1 MLFPVLRPVNSASV
15 PLAGGIHSKGTR
27 SMTSQS
33 NSRGVIGVITLL
45 FTVLTALYLLIG
57 GAWLLAVGGSAY
69 YVVTGVVLLGVAWLL
84 WRGSPTALVLYALVL
99 VGTAIW
105 ALLESGPDFWALAP
119 RSGVLVIF
127 GVWLLLLMSWRLA
140 GERKLGVAALVIALV
155 AWAGVLVYASFN
167 DPQQVNGTLNAAVP
181 VSGTS
186 TGIDAADWPAYGR
199 TQ

>member
-1 MLFPVLRPVNSASV
+1 MR
-15 PLAGGIHSKGTR
+15 
-27 SMTSQS
+27 SQS
-33 NSRGVIGVITLL
+33 NSLGPAGVISLL

-84 WRGSPTALVLYALVL
+84 WRRSPVALVFYAIVL
-99 VGTAIW
+99 VGTAVW

-140 GERKLGVAALVIALV
+140 GERKLGVASLVVALV
-155 AWAGVLVYASFN
+155 AWAGILVYAN
-167 DPQQVNGTLNAAVP
+167 L
-181 VSGTS
+181 
-186 TGIDAADWPAYGR
+186 
-199 TQ
+199 